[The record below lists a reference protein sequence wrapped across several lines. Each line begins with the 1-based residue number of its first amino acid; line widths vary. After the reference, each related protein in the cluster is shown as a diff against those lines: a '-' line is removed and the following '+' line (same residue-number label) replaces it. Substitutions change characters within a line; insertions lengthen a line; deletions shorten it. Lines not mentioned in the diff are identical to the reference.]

1 MRRIGPALLAATLA
15 LAAPAARAQSEMEL
29 YMQEGNRMLDAHR
42 DELRQYAQLAG
53 QAIKDKDFRTAR
65 KYAQQLTRGD
75 PKRAEAWLI
84 LGAAQLGLEDWSAA
98 RGTYSTAVRLAPD
111 SPEAH
116 GGLGVA
122 YARTRDARAQQQL
135 AWFATTQAACGTC
148 WQSRDLARFRTD
160 VESAVAVAASTAP
173 PAR

>member
-1 MRRIGPALLAATLA
+1 MRRWGPAMLMTIA
-15 LAAPAARAQSEMEL
+15 LGAPAAHAQSEMEM

-42 DELRQYAQLAG
+42 DELRQYAQLAA
-53 QAIKDKDFRTAR
+53 QAIKDKDYRTAR

-98 RGTYSTAVRLAPD
+98 RGTYTTAVRLSPD

-122 YARTRDARAQQQL
+122 YARTRDAKAQQQL
-135 AWFATTQAACGTC
+135 AWFASAQTACGTC
-148 WQSRDLARFRTD
+148 WQARDLARFRTD
-160 VESAVAVAASTAP
+160 VESAITLSASVSPAA
-173 PAR
+173 R